1 MALVKILASNIFAG
15 ADFQKLE
22 VGTVYDIDE
31 TLAEKFIAE
40 GKAEKSS
47 EKKGVKLEFEVATPS
62 KNDNNSNLSS
72 ELERSTRRIVEL
84 EEKVNSLVADLD
96 GAVQSNGELGNQIAS
111 KDEEIAALKAELE
124 GAKAKKD
131 K

>member
-15 ADFQKLE
+15 AGFQKLE
-22 VGTVYDIDE
+22 VGTVYDIED

-47 EKKGVKLEFEVATPS
+47 ERKGVKLEFEVATLS
-62 KNDNNSNLSS
+62 KSDSGN
-72 ELERSTRRIVEL
+72 ELELEEASRRIIEL
-84 EEKVNSLVADLD
+84 EEKTNSLATDLD
-96 GAVQSNGELGNQIAS
+96 SAVKASGELNNQIAS

-124 GAKAKKD
+124 EAKAKKA

>member
-31 TLAEKFIAE
+31 ALAEKFIVE

-47 EKKGVKLEFEVATPS
+47 ERKGVKLEFEAATPS
-62 KNDNNSNLSS
+62 KSDNGNGLA
-72 ELERSTRRIVEL
+72 LEEANHRIIEL
-84 EEKVNSLVADLD
+84 EEKVNSLITDLD
-96 GAVQSNGELGNQIAS
+96 GATQANGELNNQIIS
-111 KDEEIAALKAELE
+111 KDEEIVALKAELE
-124 GAKAKKD
+124 ETKAKKA

>member
-15 ADFQKLE
+15 AGFQKLE
-22 VGTVYDIDE
+22 VGTVYDIED

-47 EKKGVKLEFEVATPS
+47 ERKGVKLEFEVATPS
-62 KNDNNSNLSS
+62 KSDSGN
-72 ELERSTRRIVEL
+72 ELELEEANHRIIEL
-84 EEKVNSLVADLD
+84 EEKVNSLVTDLES
-96 GAVQSNGELGNQIAS
+96 AVKASGELNNQIAS

-124 GAKAKKD
+124 EAKAKKA

>member
-15 ADFQKLE
+15 AGFQKLE
-22 VGTVYDIDE
+22 VGTVYDIED

-47 EKKGVKLEFEVATPS
+47 ERKGVKLEFEVATPS
-62 KNDNNSNLSS
+62 KSDSGN
-72 ELERSTRRIVEL
+72 ELELEEANHRIIEL
-84 EEKVNSLVADLD
+84 EEKVNSLVTDLD
-96 GAVQSNGELGNQIAS
+96 GSTQANGELNNQIIG

-124 GAKAKKD
+124 EAKAKKA

>member
-15 ADFQKLE
+15 AGFQKLE
-22 VGTVYDIDE
+22 VGTVYDIEDA
-31 TLAEKFIAE
+31 LAEKFIAE

-47 EKKGVKLEFEVATPS
+47 ERKGVKLEFEVATPS
-62 KNDNNSNLSS
+62 KSDNSSDLSS
-72 ELERSTRRIVEL
+72 ELEEANHRIIEL
-84 EEKVNSLVADLD
+84 EEKVNSLVTDLD
-96 GAVQSNGELGNQIAS
+96 VSTQANGELNNQIIG

-124 GAKAKKD
+124 EAKAKKA

>member
-22 VGTVYDIDE
+22 VGTVYEIDE
-31 TLAEKFIAE
+31 ALAEKFIAE

-47 EKKGVKLEFEVATPS
+47 ERKGVKLEFEVATPS
-62 KNDNNSNLSS
+62 KSDNGN
-72 ELERSTRRIVEL
+72 ELALEEANHRIIEL
-84 EEKVNSLVADLD
+84 EEKVNSLVTDLD
-96 GAVQSNGELGNQIAS
+96 GAVQANGELNNQIVS
-111 KDEEIAALKAELE
+111 KDGEITALKAELE
-124 GAKAKKD
+124 EAKAKKA

>member
-22 VGTVYDIDE
+22 VGTVYEIDE
-31 TLAEKFIAE
+31 SLAEKFIAE

-47 EKKGVKLEFEVATPS
+47 ERKGVKLEFEVATPS
-62 KNDNNSNLSS
+62 KSDNGN
-72 ELERSTRRIVEL
+72 ELALEEANHRIIEL
-84 EEKVNSLVADLD
+84 EEKINSLVTDLD
-96 GAVQSNGELGNQIAS
+96 GAFQANGELNNQIIG
-111 KDEEIAALKAELE
+111 KDKEIAALKAELE
-124 GAKAKKD
+124 EAKAKKA

>member
-31 TLAEKFIAE
+31 ALAEKFIVE

-47 EKKGVKLEFEVATPS
+47 ERKGVKLEFEVATPS
-62 KNDNNSNLSS
+62 KSDNGNGLA
-72 ELERSTRRIVEL
+72 LEEANHRIIEL
-84 EEKVNSLVADLD
+84 EEKVNSLITDLD
-96 GAVQSNGELGNQIAS
+96 GATQANGELNNQIIS
-111 KDEEIAALKAELE
+111 KDEEIVALKAELE
-124 GAKAKKD
+124 EAKAKKA

>member
-15 ADFQKLE
+15 AGFQKLE
-22 VGTVYDIDE
+22 VGTVYDIED

-47 EKKGVKLEFEVATPS
+47 ERKGVKLEFEVATPS
-62 KNDNNSNLSS
+62 KSDSGN
-72 ELERSTRRIVEL
+72 ELELEEANHRIIEL
-84 EEKVNSLVADLD
+84 EEKVNSLVTDLD
-96 GAVQSNGELGNQIAS
+96 VSTQANGELNNQIIG

-124 GAKAKKD
+124 EAKAKKA

>member
-15 ADFQKLE
+15 AGFQKLE
-22 VGTVYDIDE
+22 VGTVYDIED
-31 TLAEKFIAE
+31 TLADKFIAE

-62 KNDNNSNLSS
+62 KNDNVSDLS
-72 ELERSTRRIVEL
+72 VEL
-84 EEKVNSLVADLD
+84 EERVNSLAAELSDATLVNADL
-96 GAVQSNGELGNQIAS
+96 NNQIVS

-124 GAKAKKD
+124 EAKTKKAK
-131 K
+131 

>member
-31 TLAEKFIAE
+31 ALAEKFIAE

-47 EKKGVKLEFEVATPS
+47 ERKGVKLELEVATPS
-62 KNDNNSNLSS
+62 KSDSGNGLA
-72 ELERSTRRIVEL
+72 LEEANHRIIEL
-84 EEKVNSLVADLD
+84 EEKVNSLVTDLD
-96 GAVQSNGELGNQIAS
+96 GSVHANGELNNQIIG

-124 GAKAKKD
+124 EAKAKKA

>member
-31 TLAEKFIAE
+31 ALAEKFIAD

-47 EKKGVKLEFEVATPS
+47 ERKGVKLEFEVATPS
-62 KNDNNSNLSS
+62 KSDNGNGLA
-72 ELERSTRRIVEL
+72 LEEANHRIIEL
-84 EEKVNSLVADLD
+84 EEKVNSLVTDLD
-96 GAVQSNGELGNQIAS
+96 GSAQANGELNNQIVS
-111 KDEEIAALKAELE
+111 KDEEIAELKAELE
-124 GAKAKKD
+124 EAKAKKA

>member
-22 VGTVYDIDE
+22 VGTVYDIED

-40 GKAEKSS
+40 GKAEKSN
-47 EKKGVKLEFEVATPS
+47 ERKGVKLEFEVATPS
-62 KNDNNSNLSS
+62 KSDNGSDLSS
-72 ELERSTRRIVEL
+72 ELEEANHRIIEL
-84 EEKVNSLVADLD
+84 EEKVNSLVTDLD
-96 GAVQSNGELGNQIAS
+96 GSTQANGELNNQIIG

-124 GAKAKKD
+124 EAKAKKA